1 MKKSKIQIRQ
11 IGTVHKTSGSSI
23 KKIEIFPEYS
33 EGLDGLKNLNE
44 IEVYYWMHQLK
55 EKDREIL
62 KVHPKGDP
70 VRPLTGVFALRSPK
84 RPNPIGETRV
94 KIHKIED
101 NRILVKGL
109 DAFDGSPV
117 IDIKHCRE

>member
-1 MKKSKIQIRQ
+1 MKKSIQIRQ
-11 IGTVHKTSGSSI
+11 IGTVHKTSDSSI

-33 EGLDGLKNLNE
+33 EGLDGLRNLNE
-44 IEVYYWMHQLK
+44 IEVYYWMHQLE

-62 KVHPKGDP
+62 KVYPKGDP
-70 VRPLTGVFALRSPK
+70 VKPLTGVFALRSPN

-101 NRILVKGL
+101 SKILVKGL
-109 DAFDGSPV
+109 DALDGSPV